1 MTLVRKV
8 KYTCALCSYCVH
20 TGGPE
25 PLTGGAAPASDGARR
40 PVPVISEDRSSGT
53 AAAGLQGCPG
63 NHPADPKSPVHLPC
77 TVGPA
82 GAAARV
88 RCMLCGTCRLHVV
101 RVYLGA

>member
-40 PVPVISEDRSSGT
+40 PVPVISEDRSSVTYASGSGT
-53 AAAGLQGCPG
+53 DVQTRRSDAVTRRW
-63 NHPADPKSPVHLPC
+63 N
-77 TVGPA
+77 
-82 GAAARV
+82 GAERV
-88 RCMLCGTCRLHVV
+88 
-101 RVYLGA
+101 